1 VRIDRQNFRG
11 SYFLLMCLSTIVFG
25 QFSDMVWGAALRHP
39 HESFYIALP
48 IFVLGMVFYILVFAR
63 GVWGAF
69 GIEEIY
75 TEAGS
80 LRWTRRALNWT
91 RIKDIPLHDITEIK
105 AVTSWHRFRNRV
117 EVTAAQ
123 KRRRIGD
130 NLLRDE
136 ALELAQ
142 HLRRASGLT
151 K

>member
-25 QFSDMVWGAALRHP
+25 QFCDMVLGPALRRP
-39 HESFYIALP
+39 HESLYMVLP
-48 IFVLGMVFYILVFAR
+48 IFVLGILLYILVFSW
-63 GVWGAF
+63 GLWGAF

-75 TEAGS
+75 TEAGT

-91 RIKDIPLHDITEIK
+91 RVRDIPLHDITEIK
-105 AVTSWHRFRNRV
+105 AITSWHRFRNSV

-123 KRRRIGD
+123 KRRKIGD
-130 NLLRDE
+130 NLLREE